1 MLRRYRGSVTTYGER
16 ISHAPAQFEAD
27 SQLPKAISRLLTGI
41 LLALLPVA
49 SATRLLQATQG
60 SQIVNIVLQ
69 VSKATSEAAIEVWNP
84 DKSELFA
91 QSCSRRLK
99 SGSFEATPLA
109 FDIDDKEAGNLTVGQ
124 QTYRIHDKPE
134 ISGGIVCG
142 SISSP
147 YEFMVNCEVPIPAS
161 LRLQSLQ
168 KRDLQDCFPRGP
180 VELPGVM
187 RGLESLPANKTV
199 SSGNTDTF
207 PSAETRSLNTIA
219 DAAMEKRQGS
229 CGIWSHH
236 TSRVGDGNPHQNP
249 LNIQLS
255 HPMECGNGECEVG
268 SFQSR
273 SFTIGWTASA
283 TAYSWISAGFAVEM
297 SIETGNSYNC
307 HGNAYEWVAVWKK
320 IGQTAYTVQN
330 YDLNPCTGSRA
341 NGPPFVM
348 WSPNA
353 YERGTYY
360 YCVRGKEY
368 FERHLQTKTLIYII
382 FNTSYHETVG
392 DVRQSATQGC
402 RFCTLM
408 LAGLSSHGQHE
419 GETTVPDQT
428 LIKLEIY
435 MERSW
440 NATIKTH
447 VKQDG
452 ASFWLR
458 MGGLR
463 PRPAPRR
470 APPNLPRRHPRHR
483 ALGVPYLWID
493 SLCILQD
500 SRADWAREASRM
512 GAYFAGCALVLAAA
526 HARDSSHGL
535 FARGPWG
542 HQPCH
547 VQGLP
552 LPGVGVVSRT
562 AASGWRITTGLLL
575 PWPRRGRDG
584 DGGVVVRDMRAA
596 VWGEKGLPAGW
607 ARWMGGVDDAGSRGW
622 VVRMEVKE
630 EEKDGLYR
638 EWYRTVEQYTVR
650 AITKQF
656 DILPAIGGLASRF
669 EALVGDRYVAG
680 LWVKDLH
687 HGLLWTVEGPI
698 QPGEQRFRAPSW
710 SWASVNLTSI
720 KFDKIPPPMDDTTWS
735 KEWTN
740 VGALAWSRDWFD
752 VEDVSTPP
760 ASANAYGEVDGGV
773 LTARGYIRELRL
785 ARPSVAGKVYEY
797 RKNVLLNPETEESV
811 GDILL
816 DCPRMSTDAPLHVW
830 CMPVLFAKSPDGI
843 LVSVALAL
851 VPVEGRELHR
861 FKRIGVAKITNKK
874 WDHDFFPMLIKK
886 TATQSRTVP

>member
-1 MLRRYRGSVTTYGER
+1 M
-16 ISHAPAQFEAD
+16 
-27 SQLPKAISRLLTGI
+27 
-41 LLALLPVA
+41 
-49 SATRLLQATQG
+49 
-60 SQIVNIVLQ
+60 
-69 VSKATSEAAIEVWNP
+69 
-84 DKSELFA
+84 
-91 QSCSRRLK
+91 
-99 SGSFEATPLA
+99 
-109 FDIDDKEAGNLTVGQ
+109 
-124 QTYRIHDKPE
+124 
-134 ISGGIVCG
+134 
-142 SISSP
+142 
-147 YEFMVNCEVPIPAS
+147 
-161 LRLQSLQ
+161 
-168 KRDLQDCFPRGP
+168 
-180 VELPGVM
+180 
-187 RGLESLPANKTV
+187 SLPAAPV
-199 SSGNTDTF
+199 SGQ
-207 PSAETRSLNTIA
+207 SLCHVCR
-219 DAAMEKRQGS
+219 DLRYVD
-229 CGIWSHH
+229 
-236 TSRVGDGNPHQNP
+236 SRPTTH
-249 LNIQLS
+249 S
-255 HPMECGNGECEVG
+255 
-268 SFQSR
+268 S
-273 SFTIGWTASA
+273 
-283 TAYSWISAGFAVEM
+283 
-297 SIETGNSYNC
+297 
-307 HGNAYEWVAVWKK
+307 
-320 IGQTAYTVQN
+320 
-330 YDLNPCTGSRA
+330 
-341 NGPPFVM
+341 
-348 WSPNA
+348 
-353 YERGTYY
+353 
-360 YCVRGKEY
+360 
-368 FERHLQTKTLIYII
+368 YII

-392 DVRQSATQGC
+392 DVRQSVGQGC

-458 MGGLR
+458 MGGLGSAKDAPIQAR
-463 PRPAPRR
+463 WRVQVTPPLDSESPSPPGYLTTSTTTHLFSDLPLPLCPDATTDPDTGSERTLSLIKHWLDHCRTHHPSCQPSTPVSLPTRLVDVTTTPHPTLVQPAPSTLGTYLALSHCWGTASPPLTTTTATLPSHLTRGHGLPLAALPPTFRDAIR
-470 APPNLPRRHPRHR
+470 ATR

-500 SRADWAREASRM
+500 SRADWSREASRM
-512 GAYFAGCALVLAAA
+512 GAYFADCALVLAAA
-526 HARDSSHGL
+526 HARDSSRGL
-535 FARGPWG
+535 FAVRNPWG

-547 VQGLP
+547 VPGLP

-562 AASGWRITTGLLL
+562 AASGWEDHDWPAAPVTALGTG
-575 PWPRRGRDG
+575 RT
-584 DGGVVVRDMRAA
+584 GVWVVRDMRAA
-596 VWGEKGLPAGW
+596 VWGEKGLPAGVGPLDGRAW
-607 ARWMGGVDDAGSRGW
+607 TMQEQVLAGRMVRWEGWQVRWVCRGGEGCENEPVVKEVGKGERAGRVMVEW
-622 VVRMEVKE
+622 VKRLGGEDREVKE

-720 KFDKIPPPMDDTTWS
+720 KFDKIPPPMDDTAWS

-773 LTARGYIRELRL
+773 LTARGYIRELQL

-830 CMPVLFAKSPDGI
+830 CMPVLFAKSPDGN

-851 VPVEGRELHR
+851 VPVEGGELHR

-874 WDHDFFPMLIKK
+874 WDHDSFPVSGKRPVCL
-886 TATQSRTVP
+886 V